1 MWSPC
6 DTHLILKRLS
16 SAILTAN
23 CICERKNIHHCYVS
37 IRKIAMEQNHLNRT
51 FIWIEHFE
59 KKKKSSIS
67 FIQKNLFIHLTVWF
81 VHVLRLASKTCAIAL
96 MQAGFQANQF
106 ASIIDRTDKIT
117 NFTKNHARKSFFFFR
132 RLKRDFHLN
141 FCICHKKS
149 KIMNSKKKNLLVLFI
164 HKIHVILFSK
174 VLKTFKFKLFS
185 SF

>member
-1 MWSPC
+1 MWHTC
-6 DTHLILKRLS
+6 DFEMFKLCQTNCKLYLWKKKYS
-16 SAILTAN
+16 SLLCFNQKN
-23 CICERKNIHHCYVS
+23 CNGTESFESNI
-37 IRKIAMEQNHLNRT
+37 HLNRT
-51 FIWIEHFE
+51 FWK

-81 VHVLRLASKTCAIAL
+81 VHVLRLASKTCATAL
-96 MQAGFQANQF
+96 MQAGFQTNQF

-117 NFTKNHARKSFFFFR
+117 NFTKNHASKSFFFFR
-132 RLKRDFHLN
+132 RLKRDFPLN

-149 KIMNSKKKNLLVLFI
+149 KIMNWKKKNNLLVLFI